1 MYSRITFCNGLNI
14 YRCDG
19 SLGTCPGAVEDKI
32 TVTTGTAQL
41 MDQTFNSITSYQY
54 LTNKLYIKISGFSV
68 SCSQLTL
75 NWFLLISTT
84 SCSATSGVK
93 GTFPNSNVQQTLTG
107 LTLQDNKGYKVSI
120 QASDMRNNAP
130 QLVCSGVVIID
141 TSKPHGGWIRDGPG
155 ADLSYQDSKLLQVNW
170 GGVQTRH
177 GVAKYQWKVLL
188 TSFNSNQTSELMS
201 FTNANLNTSTG
212 KTFHSVADGSK
223 AIFVVRS
230 FTNAGLFSD
239 LTSDGVVIDT
249 SPPVAGKIYD
259 GNQLGE
265 DVKYAKW
272 TNTFSANWDRFT
284 DPHSPISRYTWAVQ
298 RQGAGLITSFQ
309 NTALNRSPTATNLNL
324 VSKESYCAVVRGY
337 NEAGLYTQVS
347 SDCVLIDHDAPQAGT
362 VNDGHFSD
370 VDYQSEDT
378 MIAANWNGFT
388 DGNKGSGIVEFKYKI
403 TDSNGNITVPWT
415 SAGNTTNIT
424 HNGLALTNSAKYFVT
439 VKAVDA
445 VGLNTD
451 VTSDGIIVDTTHPV
465 FTGKVK
471 VTGEDDFINGTPCLY
486 IPSVSSVTVQWIGFS
501 DAHSG
506 LLRYDWAIIP
516 SERSPSDSDFTAVPG
531 SNLRTSATLSNL
543 ALSQGKSYYV
553 IIRAYNGAK
562 LSKDA
567 YSVLVIPDATPPSPG
582 EVFDGPTAE
591 VDIDYQ
597 ADVKEV
603 YGSWTKFPESHT
615 EVKQYYYVVG
625 SCINGNYHVTG
636 NGFLPLDPPT
646 ATSFMLVNITLVNG
660 QRYCIKI
667 KAENKAGLMS
677 SEVSSDGFIV
687 DVTPPNT
694 RKAQVR
700 DGTTSSDIDYQ
711 ANTTALS
718 AEWDGFVDPES
729 DIQYYEYGVGRNR
742 GGFVDV
748 SPFQHAGLN
757 TSATVHGLSLAD
769 DVYYFTVC
777 AVNKAG
783 LRNCLSSDGV
793 LIDFSPPSHGVVHD
807 GIIEPDLKYQSSLT
821 SMAANWEGIWDLESG
836 IELFEWSI
844 GTSLQDKISIQN
856 YADVGLSTHVRS
868 QEVLN
873 LVSGTKYY
881 VHLMITNQAGA
892 IRELSSDGVI
902 VDGTPP
908 IPSTIHPGFG
918 FQSEWH
924 YSKPENAFYSATQSS
939 IAVYWKRFSEPES
952 EVWYYKWAIGT
963 SKCGTQV
970 QPLINIGRSNYAN
983 TTKTDQV
990 FTSGVKY
997 YVTVTSRN
1005 RAGLV
1010 SRSCSDALVFDST
1023 PPQPGNVYIGQISS
1037 VITRTT
1043 FTSNNSI
1050 TLSWSG
1056 FRDLESDIRSC
1067 NIAVLNKTE
1076 HVLFLETRNT
1086 SSGNVFLTPS
1096 TVLLHGQSYNASV
1109 VCINNAGLA
1118 ASSSIVFAIDN
1129 TPPIQTGAIMAGV
1142 SRDLA
1147 FQYQSDTTSITATW
1161 PPFAEHESDVQNYQ
1175 FAIGTQP
1182 YQDDVVRFENVRL
1195 ATQVTRNDLSL
1206 SEENI
1211 YYITVI
1217 ATNLAGLSTN
1227 VSSLG
1232 LVIDTTPPKAI
1243 NECVHDGRIGEDID
1257 YFSPGMGLAAH
1268 WEEIADPESGV
1279 MNSYYCLGTKPWGC
1293 QLRAM
1298 TSVGVNTSFICPS
1311 CDVNPGERVYVTVR
1325 VTNGAGL
1332 SVTRSSDG
1340 MLLDVS
1346 PPLMGDVIDGNDII
1360 GVDYNVALEDWNVS
1374 MSWYGVEDAESGVR
1388 SCIWT
1393 IEGED
1398 GSKILQV
1405 DVSNDSNYG
1414 QRNVFSNSLRYRDYQ
1429 YLRNTTYYNILTCW
1443 NKAQLHRT
1451 VRSNGFRVEPIW
1463 PIPGPVRDGSTEDVD
1478 LDYLTTTK
1486 RVGANWDPF
1495 TDDIGD
1501 PVIDY
1506 EWAIGTAPGKA
1517 DILPF
1522 SSVGLKTSVE
1532 KDLAPNAPSLDV
1544 LTAGQKYYN
1553 TIKATSSGGL
1563 QVMSI
1568 SNGFTVDPSPPMI
1581 TEVVTQHV
1589 VTDQEERS
1597 IEIRA
1602 SWSNVTDLESGIESS
1617 EYCLGTTPLTCV
1629 GGSIPAGSS
1638 TSGVISPFKPQSR
1651 AIYYVTVFVVNRA
1664 GLISV
1669 MSSEK
1674 LTFDTTPPSRGTVID
1689 GTGHDIDFTDSLNFV
1704 STQWQGFEDE
1714 ESGVSSCSWV
1724 LIEQSASDNSSVFG
1738 NDTVVLG
1745 KSVEREGN
1753 ITETNLSLVPGA
1765 RYINEITC
1773 TNADGFSSTSSSDG
1787 VTVDV
1792 TPPNSGLVH
1801 DGWSLI
1807 SDIQFQFSTTAV
1819 QAIWE
1824 PFRDDESGVVKY
1836 RWGIGSTP
1844 DKVDVLNFTD
1854 VAMMTSAMAESLN
1867 LTHGERYY
1875 VTVEATNGAGMSSH
1889 GWSDGFTVDISS
1901 PELTEVW
1908 NIWVIELIILVIILH
1923 FTCNVKLRL
1932 AQLSCSTFRS
1942 TPPLYR
1948 WKVDGLLFKAFRP
1961 SVIRAT
1967 PKSFGKT
1974 TGQISPLVNS

>member
-1 MYSRITFCNGLNI
+1 M
-14 YRCDG
+14 
-19 SLGTCPGAVEDKI
+19 EDKI

-41 MDQTFNSITSYQY
+41 MDQTFTSTMSYQY
-54 LTNKLYIKISGFSV
+54 FTDKLYIKISGFSIT
-68 SCSQLTL
+68 CGQLTL
-75 NWFLLISTT
+75 NWFLLLST
-84 SCSATSGVK
+84 SACSTTSGVK
-93 GTFPNSNVQQTLTG
+93 GTFPNKNAQQTLTG
-107 LTLQDNKGYKVSI
+107 LTLQDTKVYKVSI
-120 QASDMRNNAP
+120 QASDMRNNTP
-130 QLVCSGVVIID
+130 QLVCTGVVIID

-155 ADLSYQDSKLLQVNW
+155 ADLSYQASKLLQVNW

-188 TSFNSNQTSELMS
+188 TSFTTNQTSELMS
-201 FTNANLNTSTG
+201 FTNVNLNTSAG
-212 KTFHSVADGSK
+212 KTFSSVTDGSK
-223 AIFVVRS
+223 ARFVVRS
-230 FTNAGLFSD
+230 FTKAGLFSD

-259 GNQLGE
+259 GNQLNA

-272 TNTFSANWDRFT
+272 TNTFSVNWDRFT
-284 DPHSPISRYTWAVQ
+284 DSHSPISRYTWAVK
-298 RQGAGLITSFQ
+298 RQGAGLITSFK
-309 NTALNRSPTATNLNL
+309 NTALNRSRTATNLNL

-370 VDYQSEDT
+370 VDYQSEDN

-388 DGNKGSGIVEFKYKI
+388 DGNKGSGIAEYKYKI
-403 TDSNGNITVPWT
+403 SDRNGNIIVPWT
-415 SAGNTTNIT
+415 SAGNATNIT
-424 HNGLALTNSAKYFVT
+424 HNGLTLTNSAKYFVT

-451 VTSDGIIVDTTHPV
+451 VTSDGITVDTTHPV

-471 VTGEDDFINGTPCLY
+471 VTGEDDFINGTPCVY
-486 IPSVSSVTVQWIGFS
+486 ISSVSSVTVQWVGFS

-516 SERSPSDSDFTAVPG
+516 SDRSPSDSDFSAVPG
-531 SNLRTSATLSNL
+531 SNLPTSATFSNL
-543 ALSQGKSYYV
+543 ALTQGKGYHI

-567 YSVLVIPDATPPSPG
+567 YSVLVIPDSTPPSPG
-582 EVFDGPTAE
+582 EVFDGPTSE

-597 ADVKEV
+597 ADVQEV
-603 YGSWTKFPESHT
+603 YGSWTKFPEPHT
-615 EVKQYYYVVG
+615 EVKQYYYAVG

-636 NGFLPLDPPT
+636 NGFVRLDPPK
-646 ATSFMLVNITLVNG
+646 ATSFMLANITLVNG

-667 KAENKAGLMS
+667 KAENKAGLIS
-677 SEVSSDGFIV
+677 SVVSSDGFIV
-687 DVTPPNT
+687 DVTPPNV

-700 DGTTSSDIDYQ
+700 DGTTGSDIDYQ

-757 TSATVHGLSLAD
+757 ASATVHGLSLAD

-793 LIDFSPPSHGVVHD
+793 LIDFSLPSHGVVHD

-844 GTSLQDKISIQN
+844 GTSLQDKLSIQN
-856 YADVGLSTHVRS
+856 YVDVGLSTHVRS
-868 QEVLN
+868 QDVLN

-881 VHLMITNQAGA
+881 VHLMVTNQAGA
-892 IRELSSDGVI
+892 IRELVSDGVI

-908 IPSTIHPGFG
+908 RPSTIYPGFG
-918 FQSEWH
+918 SQSEWQF
-924 YSKPENAFYSATQSS
+924 SEQEKTFFSAIASS

-983 TTKTDQV
+983 TTVTDLV

-1010 SRSCSDALVFDST
+1010 SRSCSDPLIFDST
-1023 PPQPGNVYIGQISS
+1023 PPQPGNVYIGQTSS
-1037 VITRTT
+1037 VPKMTT
-1043 FTSNNSI
+1043 FISNNSI

-1056 FRDLESDIRSC
+1056 FRDLESGIPSC
-1067 NIAVLNKTE
+1067 NISVLDKSGRV
-1076 HVLFLETRNT
+1076 HFLKTRNT
-1086 SSGNVFLTPS
+1086 SSGNVSVSPS
-1096 TVLLHGQSYNASV
+1096 TVLLHGESYNASV
-1109 VCINNAGLA
+1109 ECINNAGLA
-1118 ASSSIVFAIDN
+1118 ASSSSVFVIDN

-1142 SRDLA
+1142 SRDAAL
-1147 FQYQSDTTSITATW
+1147 QYQSDTTSITATW
-1161 PPFAEHESDVQNYQ
+1161 PPFAEHESDVQDYQ

-1182 YQDDVVRFENVRL
+1182 FQDDVVRFENVRL
-1195 ATQVTRNDLSL
+1195 ATQVTKNDLSL
-1206 SEENI
+1206 SEGNV

-1232 LVIDTTPPKAI
+1232 LVIDTTPPKAV
-1243 NECVHDGRIGEDID
+1243 NDCVHDGRSGEDID
-1257 YFSPGMGLAAH
+1257 FFSPGMGLAAH
-1268 WEEIADPESGV
+1268 WEEITDPESGV
-1279 MNSYYCLGTKPWGC
+1279 MNSYYCLGTKPLGC

-1298 TSVGVNTSFICPS
+1298 TSVGVNTSFTCS
-1311 CDVNPGERVYVTVR
+1311 TCHVNPGERVYVTVR

-1346 PPLMGDVIDGNDII
+1346 PPLMGDVIDGNDITGI
-1360 GVDYNVALEDWNVS
+1360 DYNVVLEDWNVT

-1393 IEGED
+1393 IEEED
-1398 GSKILQV
+1398 GSKLLQV
-1405 DVSNDSNYG
+1405 DVSNNSNYG
-1414 QRNVFSNSLRYRDYQ
+1414 QRNVFSNSLRYRDFPFF
-1429 YLRNTTYYNILTCW
+1429 RNTTYYNILTCW
-1443 NKAQLHRT
+1443 NKAQLHRI
-1451 VRSNGFRVEPIW
+1451 VRSNGFRVELIW

-1478 LDYLTTTK
+1478 FDYLTSTK

-1506 EWAIGTAPGKA
+1506 EWAIGTAAGKD
-1517 DILPF
+1517 DILSF
-1522 SSVGLKTSVE
+1522 TSVGLKTSVE

-1544 LTAGQKYYN
+1544 LTAGQMYYN
-1553 TIKATSSGGL
+1553 TIKATSAGGL
-1563 QVMSI
+1563 HVMSI
-1568 SNGFTVDPSPPMI
+1568 SNGFTVDPSPPLI

-1602 SWSNVTDLESGIESS
+1602 SWSNVRDLESGIESS

-1638 TSGVISPFKPQSR
+1638 TSGVIGPFKPQSR
-1651 AIYYVTVFVVNRA
+1651 NAYYVTVFVVNRA
-1664 GLISV
+1664 GLTSV
-1669 MSSEK
+1669 LSSEK
-1674 LTFDTTPPSRGTVID
+1674 LTFDITPPSQGTVID
-1689 GTGHDIDFTDSLNFV
+1689 GIGIDIDFTDSMNLL

-1714 ESGVSSCSWV
+1714 ESGVASCSWA
-1724 LIEQSASDNSSVFG
+1724 LIEQSASVNSSVFG
-1738 NDTVVLG
+1738 NDTVVLR
-1745 KSVEREGN
+1745 KAVESKGN
-1753 ITETNLSLVPGA
+1753 LTETNLSLVPGA
-1765 RYINEITC
+1765 RYISEITC

-1787 VTVDV
+1787 VNVDV
-1792 TPPNSGLVH
+1792 TPPNSGLVR
-1801 DGWSLI
+1801 DGSTLV
-1807 SDIQFQFSTTAV
+1807 SDIQFQFTTTTA
-1819 QAIWE
+1819 QAIWQ
-1824 PFRDDESGVVKY
+1824 PFRDHESGVVKY
-1836 RWGIGSTP
+1836 RWGLGTTP
-1844 DKVDVLNFTD
+1844 DNDDVLNFTD
-1854 VAMMTSAMAESLN
+1854 VGMMTSAMAEN
-1867 LTHGERYY
+1867 LTLAHGERYY

-1889 GWSDGFTVDISS
+1889 GWSDGFTVDISP
-1901 PELTEVW
+1901 PELTEV
-1908 NIWVIELIILVIILH
+1908 
-1923 FTCNVKLRL
+1923 
-1932 AQLSCSTFRS
+1932 
-1942 TPPLYR
+1942 
-1948 WKVDGLLFKAFRP
+1948 
-1961 SVIRAT
+1961 
-1967 PKSFGKT
+1967 
-1974 TGQISPLVNS
+1974 

>member
-1 MYSRITFCNGLNI
+1 MNTTGNNIFCNGRVI
-14 YRCDG
+14 CRCDG
-19 SLGTCPGAVEDKI
+19 SLGTCPGSVEDKI
-32 TVTTGTAQL
+32 TVTTGTTQL
-41 MDQTFNSITSYQY
+41 VDQTFNSVVSYQY
-54 LTNKLYIKISGFSV
+54 FTDKLYVKISGFSV
-68 SCSQLTL
+68 SCGQLTL
-75 NWFLLISTT
+75 DWFLLPSTSTCSTT
-84 SCSATSGVK
+84 SGVN
-93 GTFPNSNVQQTLTG
+93 GTFPNNNAQQKLTG
-107 LTLQDNKGYKVSI
+107 ITLQDTKGYKVSI
-120 QASDMRNNAP
+120 QAFDMRNNAP

-155 ADLSYQDSKLLQVNW
+155 ADLSYQASKLLQVNW

-188 TSFNSNQTSELMS
+188 TSFNTNQTTELMS
-201 FTNANLNTSTG
+201 FTSVNLSTNGG
-212 KTFHSVADGSK
+212 KTFNSVTDGSK
-223 AIFVVRS
+223 ARFVVRS
-230 FTNAGLFSD
+230 FTKAGLFSD

-259 GNQLGE
+259 GNQLGA
-265 DVKYAKW
+265 DVKYAKF

-298 RQGAGLITSFQ
+298 RLGAGLITSFK
-309 NTALNRSPTATNLNL
+309 NTALSRSPTATNLNL

-337 NEAGLYTQVS
+337 NEAELYTQVS

-378 MIAANWNGFT
+378 MIAANWDGFT
-388 DGNKGSGIVEFKYKI
+388 DGNKGSGIVEYKYKI
-403 TDSNGNITVPWT
+403 SDSSGNTTVPWT
-415 SAGNTTNIT
+415 SVGNATNFT
-424 HNGLALTNSAKYFVT
+424 HNGLALTNNAKYFVT

-451 VTSDGIIVDTTHPV
+451 VTSDGITVDTTHPV
-465 FTGKVK
+465 FTGKVR
-471 VTGEDDFINGTPCLY
+471 VTGEDDFINGTPCVY
-486 IPSVSSVTVQWIGFS
+486 ISSVSSVTVQWVGFS

-516 SERSPSDSDFTAVPG
+516 SDRSPSNSDFSAVPG
-531 SNLRTSATLSNL
+531 SNMPTSATFSNL
-543 ALSQGKSYYV
+543 ALTQGKGYYV

-562 LSKDA
+562 LWKDA

-582 EVFDGPTAE
+582 EVFDGPTSE

-597 ADVKEV
+597 ADLREV
-603 YGSWTKFPESHT
+603 YGSWTKFPEPHT
-615 EVKQYYYVVG
+615 EVRQYYYAVG
-625 SCINGNYHVTG
+625 SCITGNYHVTG
-636 NGFLPLDPPT
+636 NGFVRLDPPK
-646 ATSFMLVNITLVNG
+646 ATWFMLTNITLVNG

-667 KAENKAGLMS
+667 KAENKAGLIS

-687 DVTPPNT
+687 DVTPPNV

-700 DGTTSSDIDYQ
+700 DGTTGSDIDYQ

-718 AEWDGFVDPES
+718 AEWDGFEDPES

-748 SPFQHAGLN
+748 SPFQNAGLN

-769 DVYYFTVC
+769 DVYYFTIC
-777 AVNKAG
+777 AINKAG

-807 GIIEPDLKYQSSLT
+807 GIIEQDLKYQSSLT

-836 IELFEWSI
+836 IEQFEWSI

-856 YADVGLSTHVRS
+856 YVDVGLSTHVRS
-868 QEVLN
+868 QGVLN

-881 VHLMITNQAGA
+881 AHLMVTNQAGA
-892 IRELSSDGVI
+892 IRELVSDGVI

-908 IPSTIHPGFG
+908 IPSTIYPGFG
-918 FQSEWH
+918 SQSEWQ
-924 YSKPENAFYSATQSS
+924 YSEQEYAFYSATASS

-983 TTKTDQV
+983 TTMTHQV

-1010 SRSCSDALVFDST
+1010 SRACSDALVFDST
-1023 PPQPGNVYIGQISS
+1023 PPQPGNVYVGQTLSIIRR
-1037 VITRTT
+1037 IT
-1043 FTSNNSI
+1043 FISNNSI
-1050 TLSWSG
+1050 TLTWSG
-1056 FRDLESDIRSC
+1056 FRDLESGIRSC
-1067 NIAVLNKTE
+1067 NISVLDKSG

-1086 SSGNVFLTPS
+1086 SSGNVSVSPGN
-1096 TVLLHGQSYNASV
+1096 VLLHGESYNASV
-1109 VCINNAGLA
+1109 ECVNNAGLA
-1118 ASSSIVFAIDN
+1118 ASTSAVFAIDN
-1129 TPPIQTGAIMAGV
+1129 TPPIQTGAIKAGV

-1147 FQYQSDTTSITATW
+1147 FQYQSDTSSITATW
-1161 PPFAEHESDVQNYQ
+1161 PPFADYESDVQNYQ
-1175 FAIGTQP
+1175 FAIGTQI
-1182 YQDDVVRFENVRL
+1182 YQDDVVSFENVRL
-1195 ATQVTRNDLSL
+1195 ATQVTKNDLSL
-1206 SEENI
+1206 SEGSV

-1217 ATNLAGLSTN
+1217 ATNLAGLSAN
-1227 VSSLG
+1227 ISSLG
-1232 LVIDTTPPKAI
+1232 LFIDTTPPKAV
-1243 NECVHDGRIGEDID
+1243 NGCVHDGRSGEDID
-1257 YFSPGMGLAAH
+1257 YFSPKMGLAAH
-1268 WEEIADPESGV
+1268 WEEITDPESGL
-1279 MNSYYCLGTKPWGC
+1279 MDSNYCLGTKPGGC
-1293 QLRAM
+1293 QLREM
-1298 TSVGVNTSFICPS
+1298 TSVGVNTSFSCTT

-1325 VTNGAGL
+1325 VTNRAGL

-1346 PPLMGDVIDGNDII
+1346 PPLMGDVIDGNDIV
-1360 GVDYNVALEDWNVS
+1360 GVDYNVVLEEWNVS
-1374 MSWYGVEDAESGVR
+1374 MSWFGVEDAESGVR
-1388 SCIWT
+1388 SCTWT
-1393 IEGED
+1393 IEDED
-1398 GSKILQV
+1398 GSKMLKV
-1405 DVSNDSNYG
+1405 DVSNNSNYG
-1414 QRNVFSNSLRYRDYQ
+1414 QRNVFSYSQRYRDFPFST
-1429 YLRNTTYYNILTCW
+1429 NTTYYNILTCW

-1451 VRSNGFRVEPIW
+1451 ARSNGFRVESIW
-1463 PIPGPVRDGSTEDVD
+1463 PIPAPVRDGSTEDVD
-1478 LDYLTTTK
+1478 LNYLTSTK

-1495 TDDIGD
+1495 RDDIGD

-1506 EWAIGTAPGKA
+1506 EWAIGTAPGKG

-1522 SSVGLKTSVE
+1522 TSVGLKTSVE

-1544 LTAGQKYYN
+1544 LTAGQTYYN
-1553 TIKATSSGGL
+1553 TIKATSADGL
-1563 QVMSI
+1563 HSMSI

-1589 VTDQEERS
+1589 VTNQEERS

-1602 SWSNVTDLESGIESS
+1602 SWSNVRDFESGIESS

-1629 GGSIPAGSS
+1629 GSSVPAGSS
-1638 TSGVISPFKPQSR
+1638 TSAVIGPFKPQSR
-1651 AIYYVTVFVVNRA
+1651 AAYYVTVVVVNRA
-1664 GLISV
+1664 GLTSV

-1674 LTFDTTPPSRGTVID
+1674 LIFDITPPSRGTVID
-1689 GTGHDIDFTDSLNFV
+1689 GIGLDIDFTDSMNLL
-1704 STQWQGFEDE
+1704 STQWQGFQDE
-1714 ESGVSSCSWV
+1714 ESGVASCSWA
-1724 LIEQSASDNSSVFG
+1724 LIEQSASRNSSEFG
-1738 NDTVVLG
+1738 NDTVVLRKAV
-1745 KSVEREGN
+1745 KSQGHL
-1753 ITETNLSLVPGA
+1753 TETNLSLVPGA
-1765 RYINEITC
+1765 RYISEITC

-1792 TPPNSGLVH
+1792 TPPNSGLVR
-1801 DGWSLI
+1801 DGSSLL
-1807 SDIQFQFSTTAV
+1807 SDIQFQFSTTAA

-1824 PFRDDESGVVKY
+1824 PFRDHESGVVKY
-1836 RWGIGSTP
+1836 RWGLGTTP
-1844 DKVDVLNFTD
+1844 DNVDVLNFTD
-1854 VAMMTSAMAESLN
+1854 VGMMTSAMAENLT

-1889 GWSDGFTVDISS
+1889 GWSDGFTVDISP
-1901 PELTEVW
+1901 PELTEV
-1908 NIWVIELIILVIILH
+1908 
-1923 FTCNVKLRL
+1923 
-1932 AQLSCSTFRS
+1932 
-1942 TPPLYR
+1942 
-1948 WKVDGLLFKAFRP
+1948 
-1961 SVIRAT
+1961 
-1967 PKSFGKT
+1967 
-1974 TGQISPLVNS
+1974 